1 MLTYRRREL
10 EKGYGPGRRVN
21 LHGERRYGRDH
32 TDGRLGSQELVRL
45 NAEKLVAKL
54 SRKTH
59 RRSDRSRSRIPL
71 LTFL

>member
-1 MLTYRRREL
+1 MLTYRRLGL

-32 TDGRLGSQELVRL
+32 SDGRLGNRVLVRL
-45 NAEKLVAKL
+45 NAKKLVAKL

-59 RRSDRSRSRIPL
+59 HRSDHSRSRTPWQ
-71 LTFL
+71 TFL